1 MKALLDTHT
10 FLWAISNNPRLSP
23 KAQQIFTGPSDLWL
37 SVASLWEI
45 LLKSQAG
52 KLPLPSPAGPYIV
65 KELVKNHIEV
75 LPITLDH
82 VLRLE
87 FLPVHHRD
95 PFDRLL
101 IAQSIEEGW
110 PIVTAD
116 PLIARYPVDVIWN

>member
-10 FLWAISNNPRLSP
+10 FLWAIADEGRLSRRA
-23 KAQQIFTGPSDLWL
+23 KQIYTGSNDLWL

-45 LLKSQAG
+45 LVKVQAG
-52 KLPLPSPAGPYIV
+52 KLPLPEPSGPYLT
-65 KELVKNHIEV
+65 KKLAHDRIEV

-82 VLRLE
+82 VLRTE
-87 FLPVHHRD
+87 SLPMRHRD

-110 PIVTAD
+110 PIITAD
-116 PLIARYPVDVIWN
+116 PWFARYPVEVIW